1 MIYFTS
7 HVDRVLWVGRS
18 SSVSGQRSQLAR
30 HQAVVTGPTAWHGS
44 QSSEH
49 RSGGQFGG
57 SWLQFVTHQAVV
69 AVGLTAWHSPFAIDA
84 SEATIT
90 RPHST
95 SRYIRVYAYG
105 RVQRP
110 TLLAQSSSSW
120 DSTPAVS
127 ATEPYTSSALHN
139 YYFQTGKLLRLLGA
153 DGNDRVPHDIVDA
166 QGNTALNR
174 FINVFASGGYIFRAE
189 CFDEMLRDQERILDY
204 LISGAKNFI
213 NIQNECG
220 RAPLHS
226 LISYWKDTATGCGM
240 AAFDCS
246 LETLCSIVSY
256 MIRAGASTRL
266 QDGNG
271 DTALHLIAQAAAEW
285 ASLGSGNRED
295 QEACKQMWIEKLIRP
310 VVDANESVLRVGNDC
325 LERPEDLLAG
335 FPGLEDIRDAL
346 SPPRRTDFWCC

>member
-1 MIYFTS
+1 LS
-7 HVDRVLWVGRS
+7 LLHVIASILHRRLPEL
-18 SSVSGQRSQLAR
+18 VSKY
-30 HQAVVTGPTAWHGS
+30 
-44 QSSEH
+44 E
-49 RSGGQFGG
+49 
-57 SWLQFVTHQAVV
+57 
-69 AVGLTAWHSPFAIDA
+69 
-84 SEATIT
+84 
-90 RPHST
+90 
-95 SRYIRVYAYG
+95 
-105 RVQRP
+105 
-110 TLLAQSSSSW
+110 
-120 DSTPAVS
+120 
-127 ATEPYTSSALHN
+127 EPYTSSALHN